1 MTVTMSMMMP
11 SSTSPKRRR
20 ENSKMHRCKER
31 GFTLIELLIALTILA
46 VVIVVIFGSFR
57 MGVRAW
63 EKGERDIE
71 ERQKQRIVLNLI
83 RRQLGSICTE
93 KILTDNGKTFRL
105 VGDEEKI
112 AFVSHTP
119 VLPSS
124 KYGTVY
130 VTYEIGSGDDNEKVL
145 YLYEKSA
152 VLLKGKVPE
161 YPDED
166 EWHTLIGGFHE
177 ITFEYL
183 KEDKKDDYAEWQESW
198 DSEQDDGFPKAIRL
212 ALKAQENT
220 APLFILASIA
230 ESK

>member
-1 MTVTMSMMMP
+1 MP
-11 SSTSPKRRR
+11 MIMFSLRRAKRRWGD
-20 ENSKMHRCKER
+20 SAVHHRKER

-63 EKGERDIE
+63 EKGEGDIE
-71 ERQKQRIVLNLI
+71 ERQKQRIVLDLI
-83 RRQLGSICTE
+83 RRQLSSICTE
-93 KILTDNGKTFRL
+93 KILTDDGKTFQL

-112 AFVSHTP
+112 AFVSHTA

-124 KYGTVY
+124 KYGAVY
-130 VTYEIGSGDDNEKVL
+130 VTYEIGSGDDDENVL

-152 VLLKGKVPE
+152 VLLKGKVPD

-166 EWHTLIGGFHE
+166 DWHTLLGGFHE
-177 ITFEYL
+177 IVFEYL
-183 KEDKKDDYAEWQESW
+183 KEDKKNDYAEWQKTW

-212 ALKAQENT
+212 ALAVKEDA
-220 APLFILASIA
+220 APLFILASIT